1 MPRALL
7 LTSNYPRWPG
17 DSTTPFV
24 HNLAVDLGKRGW
36 SITVLAPHAPGAAT
50 REQVDGVEVH
60 RFRYTVPESAQTVCY
75 GGGSLVNVRESR
87 GAALKVPL
95 VVGAE
100 WLATLRQLRTGFEVV
115 HAHWILPQ
123 GFVSAALPSR
133 GAARIIT
140 AHGGDVFGLRGAFVD
155 RFARA
160 ALTRA
165 DAVTVNSKATQRE
178 VDTLAQ
184 GRAHVRVIPIGAD
197 TDRLPD
203 PALTLKLREQHRRAA
218 GPFLVFA
225 GRIVEEKGVTD
236 VVSAVADLRR
246 THPNVTAAI
255 VGAGQHVELVRQ
267 LAAEL
272 GVADCV
278 ELPGWADQQDVPSWF
293 ASADVVVAPSRIG
306 KAGWQEGQ
314 GLSIIEAM
322 GAGRPV
328 VATST
333 GGIPETITH
342 GETGMLVPPASP
354 HLLADAIRELVADPD
369 RAAAIG
375 ARARQSVARRFSR
388 AASADR
394 FADLYAELT
403 ERPAAPGR

>member
-1 MPRALL
+1 MPRVLL
-7 LTSNYPRWPG
+7 LTSNYPRWTG
-17 DSTTPFV
+17 DTTTPFV
-24 HNLAVDLGKRGW
+24 HNLAVDLLERGW
-36 SITVLAPHAPGAAT
+36 SVTVLAPHAPGASV
-50 REQVDGVEVH
+50 REQLDGVDVH
-60 RFRYTVPESAQTVCY
+60 RFRYAVPERAETVCY

-87 GAALKVPL
+87 RAALGVPL

-100 WLATLRQLRTGFEVV
+100 WLAASRQLRTGFDVV

-123 GFVSAALPSR
+123 GFVSTATPAR

-140 AHGGDVFGLRGAFVD
+140 AHGGDVFGLRGAILD

-178 VDTLAQ
+178 VDTLAR
-184 GRAHVRVIPIGAD
+184 GRASVRVIPIGAG
-197 TDRLPD
+197 TDLTPD
-203 PALTLKLREQHRRAA
+203 AALTERLRKQHRRGD
-218 GPFLVFA
+218 GPFLVFV
-225 GRIVEEKGVTD
+225 GRIVEEKGVID
-236 VVSAVADLRR
+236 VVTAVADLRR
-246 THPNVTAAI
+246 THPDVTAAI
-255 VGAGQHVELVRQ
+255 VGAGQHVEQVRTR
-267 LAAEL
+267 AAQL
-272 GVADCV
+272 GVADCI

-328 VATST
+328 VATTT

-342 GETGMLVPPASP
+342 GETGMLVPPATP
-354 HLLADAIRELVADPD
+354 DRLADAVRELIADPD
-369 RAAAIG
+369 RAAIIG
-375 ARARQSVARRFSR
+375 EQARDSVMQRFSR
-388 AASADR
+388 QASADS
-394 FADLYAELT
+394 FADLYSELLD
-403 ERPAAPGR
+403 RRARRGP

>member
-7 LTSNYPRWPG
+7 LTSNYPRWLG
-17 DSTTPFV
+17 DTTTPFV

-36 SITVLAPHAPGAAT
+36 SISVLAPHAPGAST

-60 RFRYTVPESAQTVCY
+60 RFRYAVPERAETVCY
-75 GGGSLVNVRESR
+75 GGGSLVNVRESK

-100 WLATLRQLRTGFEVV
+100 WLATLRQLHTGFDVV

-140 AHGGDVFGLRGAFVD
+140 AHGGDVFGLRGRVVD

-165 DAVTVNSKATQRE
+165 DAVTVNSLATQRE
-178 VDTLAQ
+178 VDALAG
-184 GRAHVRVIPIGAD
+184 GRAQVRVIPIGTD
-197 TDRLPD
+197 TERLPD
-203 PALTLKLREQHRRAA
+203 PTLTARLRKQHRRGN
-218 GPFLVFA
+218 GPFLVFV
-225 GRIVEEKGVTD
+225 GRIVEEKGVPD
-236 VVSAVADLRR
+236 VVAAVADLRR
-246 THPNVTAAI
+246 THPDVTAAI
-255 VGAGQHVELVRQ
+255 VGAGQHVERVRD
-267 LAAEL
+267 LATEL
-272 GVADCV
+272 GISDCV

-293 ASADVVVAPSRIG
+293 ASADVVLAPSRIG

-328 VATST
+328 VATTT
-333 GGIPETITH
+333 GGIPETITA
-342 GETGMLVPPASP
+342 GETGLLVPPAAP
-354 HLLADAIRELVADPD
+354 GRLADAVRELIADPD
-369 RAAAIG
+369 RAAALG
-375 ARARQSVARRFSR
+375 ARARASVARRFSR
-388 AASADR
+388 EASADR
-394 FADLYAELT
+394 FADLYSQRVA
-403 ERPAAPGR
+403 GRDR

>member
-1 MPRALL
+1 LL
-7 LTSNYPRWPG
+7 LTSNYPRWLG
-17 DSTTPFV
+17 DTTTPFV

-36 SITVLAPHAPGAAT
+36 SITVLAPHAPGAST
-50 REQVDGVEVH
+50 REQVDGVDVH
-60 RFRYTVPESAQTVCY
+60 RFRYALPERAETVCY
-75 GGGSLVNVRESR
+75 GGGSLVNVRESK

-100 WLATLRQLRTGFEVV
+100 WLATLRQLRTGFDVV

-133 GAARIIT
+133 GAVRIIT
-140 AHGGDVFGLRGAFVD
+140 AHGGDVFGLRGNVVD

-178 VDTLAQ
+178 VDALARGQ
-184 GRAHVRVIPIGAD
+184 ARVRVIPIGTD
-197 TDRLPD
+197 TDSSPD
-203 PALTLKLREQHRRAA
+203 PALTAKLRQQHRRGA
-218 GPFLVFA
+218 GPFLVFV

-236 VVSAVADLRR
+236 VVSAVAELRR
-246 THPNVTAAI
+246 THPDVTAAI

-272 GVADCV
+272 GVADAID
-278 ELPGWADQQDVPSWF
+278 LPGWADQQDVPSWF
-293 ASADVVVAPSRIG
+293 ASADVVLAPSRIG

-328 VATST
+328 VATTT
-333 GGIPETITH
+333 GGIPETITD
-342 GETGMLVPPASP
+342 GQTGLLVPPAAP
-354 HLLADAIRELVADPD
+354 DRLADAVRQLIADPD

-375 ARARQSVARRFSR
+375 AQARDSVAQRFSR
-388 AASADR
+388 EASADT
-394 FADLYAELT
+394 FADLYAELL
-403 ERPAAPGR
+403 ERRAPGGR

>member
-1 MPRALL
+1 MPRVLL

-17 DSTTPFV
+17 DTTTPFV
-24 HNLAVDLGKRGW
+24 HNLAVDLLERGW
-36 SITVLAPHAPGAAT
+36 SITVVAPHSPGAKT
-50 REQVDGVEVH
+50 REDLDGIDVR
-60 RFRYTVPESAQTVCY
+60 RFKYAIPDSAQNVCY

-87 GAALKVPL
+87 STALKVPL

-100 WLATLRQLRTGFEVV
+100 WLAGLRQLRTGFDVV

-140 AHGGDVFGLRGAFVD
+140 AHGGDVFGLRGAVLD

-165 DAVTVNSKATQRE
+165 DAVTVNSKATERA

-184 GRAHVRVIPIGAD
+184 GRANVRVIPIGAD
-197 TDRLPD
+197 TDLLPD
-203 PALTLKLREQHRRAA
+203 PDLTARLRARHRRGN
-218 GPFLVFA
+218 GPLVVFV

-246 THPNVTAAI
+246 THPDVTAAI
-255 VGAGQHVELVRQ
+255 VGAGQHVDVVQQ
-267 LAAEL
+267 LATDL
-272 GVADCV
+272 GVADRV
-278 ELPGWADQQDVPSWF
+278 VLPGWADPEDVPSWF
-293 ASADVVVAPSRIG
+293 ASADVVLAPSRIG
-306 KAGWQEGQ
+306 KEGWQEGQ

-328 VATST
+328 VATAT

-354 HLLADAIRELVADPD
+354 DRLADAVRELIADPD
-369 RAAAIG
+369 RAAEIG
-375 ARARQSVARRFSR
+375 KRARDSVAQRFSR
-388 AASADR
+388 GASADS
-394 FADLYAELT
+394 FAALYAELVD
-403 ERPAAPGR
+403 RGAR

>member
-1 MPRALL
+1 LL
-7 LTSNYPRWPG
+7 LTSNYPRWQG
-17 DSTTPFV
+17 DTTTPFV

-36 SITVLAPHAPGAAT
+36 SIAVLAPHAPGAST
-50 REQVDGVEVH
+50 REQVDGVDVH
-60 RFRYTVPESAQTVCY
+60 RFRYAVPERAETVCY

-87 GAALKVPL
+87 GVALKVPL

-100 WLATLRQLRTGFEVV
+100 WLATLRQLRTGFDVV

-133 GAARIIT
+133 GAVRIIT
-140 AHGGDVFGLRGAFVD
+140 AHGGDVFGLRGNVVD

-178 VDTLAQ
+178 VDALARGQ
-184 GRAHVRVIPIGAD
+184 ARVRVIPIGTD
-197 TDRLPD
+197 TDSSPD
-203 PALTLKLREQHRRAA
+203 PALTAKLREQHRRGT
-218 GPFLVFA
+218 GPFLVFV

-236 VVSAVADLRR
+236 VVSAVAELRR
-246 THPNVTAAI
+246 THPDVTAAI

-272 GVADCV
+272 GVADHI

-293 ASADVVVAPSRIG
+293 ASADVVLAPSRIG

-328 VATST
+328 VATTT
-333 GGIPETITH
+333 GGIPETITD
-342 GETGMLVPPASP
+342 GRTGLLVPPAAP
-354 HLLADAIRELVADPD
+354 DRLADAVRELIADPD

-375 ARARQSVARRFSR
+375 AQARDSVAQRFSR
-388 AASADR
+388 EASADT
-394 FADLYAELT
+394 FADLYAELL
-403 ERPAAPGR
+403 ERRAPGGR